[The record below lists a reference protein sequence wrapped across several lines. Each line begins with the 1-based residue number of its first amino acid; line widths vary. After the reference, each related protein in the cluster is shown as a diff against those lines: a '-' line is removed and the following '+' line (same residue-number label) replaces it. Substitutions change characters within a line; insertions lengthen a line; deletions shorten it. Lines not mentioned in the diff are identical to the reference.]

1 MENKD
6 YTHIESVWNE
16 YYDQLLRFIRRRV
29 SDKATAEDLLQNVF
43 LKMLTNI
50 ESLKDSTKIKSWLF
64 QITRN
69 TIVDHFRKTQK
80 QGDIASLPS
89 EENEEIS
96 DDVMEEVESW
106 VAPFINRLPEKY
118 REALIL
124 SEIKGMSQKEM
135 ALYLGISYS
144 AAKTRVHRGR
154 LLLKQKLTECCI
166 FYTDKY
172 GNIMNYESNPNYC
185 KSCNN

>member
-6 YTHIESVWNE
+6 YIHIEAVWNE
-16 YYDQLLRFIRRRV
+16 YYDQLLRFISKRV
-29 SDKATAEDLLQNVF
+29 PEKATAEDLLQNVF

-69 TIVDHFRKTQK
+69 AIVDYYRKAQRP
-80 QGDIASLPS
+80 GNIAESLP
-89 EENEEIS
+89 EENDEIS